1 VVQTSLNQFSMQLS
15 NALLALASAKLSCEC
30 SGNYLML
37 SRLSIR
43 PSVVSDS
50 YRLERLGSK
59 DEVGEEMIVTREKD
73 MDIATLLG

>member
-1 VVQTSLNQFSMQLS
+1 
-15 NALLALASAKLSCEC
+15 
-30 SGNYLML
+30 ML